1 MNREQY
7 PSSSGLI
14 YVGRP
19 QTAVHRRINAHNAS
33 NRGSAQKNLD
43 LVSAKVLNLEVQGVK
58 QQLPKKAQPAN
69 DEDKLVATP
78 NFVNQ
83 NRRLQSA
90 HISKKSSIAAQNLTS
105 VLK

>member
-1 MNREQY
+1 MNREHY
-7 PSSSGLI
+7 PSSSGLV

-19 QTAVHRRINAHNAS
+19 QTAAHRRINAS

-58 QQLPKKAQPAN
+58 QQLPKKSQPIN
-69 DEDKLVATP
+69 EDGKPAATP

-90 HISKKSSIAAQNLTS
+90 HKSSIAAQNLTS

>member
-1 MNREQY
+1 MNRELYQ
-7 PSSSGLI
+7 SSSGLA

-19 QTAVHRRINAHNAS
+19 QTAAHRRINGHNAS

-43 LVSAKVLNLEVQGVK
+43 LVSAKVLNLEVQGIK
-58 QQLPKKAQPAN
+58 QQLPKKSQPINEEGKPA
-69 DEDKLVATP
+69 ATP

-90 HISKKSSIAAQNLTS
+90 HISKKSSIAA
-105 VLK
+105 